1 MQAFCQTRSL
11 VRRAIGA
18 FTCPP
23 KSLDSGARRPS
34 STRARG
40 TQDGARRPRASR
52 RPSPAPPSSA
62 RVDVVGSPVAS
73 PRTAGVHAS
82 GIVSFLGFVF
92 ASWNAR
98 PAGRRGGVGY
108 PVASPRGADAR
119 LGRPRGRAASS
130 PPPPRA
136 SARVRAPESGVR
148 AHPRARFFAQ
158 LAGSISAPAHRASR
172 ASRTLPAGAERTPVT
187 ANASASTRGVPAS
200 TRAPAVTPR
209 WP

>member
-1 MQAFCQTRSL
+1 M
-11 VRRAIGA
+11 VRVV
-18 FTCPP
+18 PE
-23 KSLDSGARRPS
+23 
-34 STRARG
+34 
-40 TQDGARRPRASR
+40 PRVDLL
-52 RPSPAPPSSA
+52 PAPPSSA

-119 LGRPRGRAASS
+119 LGRPRGRARLRRRRLARR
-130 PPPPRA
+130 RA
-136 SARVRAPESGVR
+136 SARPSPAFVHA
-148 AHPRARFFAQ
+148 RARFSAQ

>member
-1 MQAFCQTRSL
+1 M
-11 VRRAIGA
+11 RRDACCSSKREA
-18 FTCPP
+18 VEAAPP
-23 KSLDSGARRPS
+23 SARRPS

-62 RVDVVGSPVAS
+62 RVDGVGSPVAS
-73 PRTAGVHAS
+73 PRTAGVHLLVFRVCLRGVERAS
-82 GIVSFLGFVF
+82 RRTPRRRRLS
-92 ASWNAR
+92 
-98 PAGRRGGVGY
+98 GRVTSR
-108 PVASPRGADAR
+108 
-119 LGRPRGRAASS
+119 RGRATGPSARTRRVFAAAASRVGAR
-130 PPPPRA
+130 PR
-136 SARVRAPESGVR
+136 ARVRHSCTSSSEVFSAE
-148 AHPRARFFAQ
+148 